1 VAFVGFDFI
10 TTFRYEF
17 FYTNKKILMKEVVMK
32 RKVNIALQFDLAIGD
47 VNLNEIVYQLK
58 EMQNPLMIKILGSIL
73 TSYDELISERLSDT
87 KTYPSKARRGLG
99 RHQKKGHDHR
109 FCRGRK
115 SRKRGFRSKP
125 RKLSTV
131 FGQVCFNIRVIECI
145 KCGSRYSPL
154 LRALGIEKYAH
165 KEKNFEHEVIEAVID
180 TNYRRLIDGR
190 SIDISLGGIHNIVVG
205 SDIDNTF
212 TEMVSTDE
220 LSSIMADGTGI
231 KQVKGKK
238 GELRSVIGITKS
250 GRVKPLGCFAN
261 TEWEQIENTVRD
273 RIQKGESSQ
282 LTFVYDGEPGLDHF
296 LADIA
301 ETQRCTWHGS
311 RGLYHALWEDGL
323 KKKDS
328 QPETDRLNQLIGIEL
343 PEEDIELIKLK
354 DLEELINRYE
364 DSKDELLQLIETFH
378 EKGYKKGASYL
389 ESLSNRV
396 FTNVEIWLRTGV
408 IAPKVTSLLERTFRE
423 LGRRLKR
430 IAWGW
435 TDKAVTNLSKMIMLR
450 QYSRDQWEAYWKEKL
465 GIKNFFKIEINDVE
479 ILPCPTF

>member
-1 VAFVGFDFI
+1 
-10 TTFRYEF
+10 
-17 FYTNKKILMKEVVMK
+17 M
-32 RKVNIALQFDLAIGD
+32 
-47 VNLNEIVYQLK
+47 
-58 EMQNPLMIKILGSIL
+58 
-73 TSYDELISERLSDT
+73 
-87 KTYPSKARRGLG
+87 
-99 RHQKKGHDHR
+99 
-109 FCRGRK
+109 
-115 SRKRGFRSKP
+115 
-125 RKLSTV
+125 
-131 FGQVCFNIRVIECI
+131 
-145 KCGSRYSPL
+145 
-154 LRALGIEKYAH
+154 
-165 KEKNFEHEVIEAVID
+165 
-180 TNYRRLIDGR
+180 
-190 SIDISLGGIHNIVVG
+190 
-205 SDIDNTF
+205 
-212 TEMVSTDE
+212 
-220 LSSIMADGTGI
+220 
-231 KQVKGKK
+231 
-238 GELRSVIGITKS
+238 
-250 GRVKPLGCFAN
+250 
-261 TEWEQIENTVRD
+261 
-273 RIQKGESSQ
+273 
-282 LTFVYDGEPGLDHF
+282 
-296 LADIA
+296 DIA

-328 QPETDRLNQLIGIEL
+328 QPETDRLKQLIGIEL